1 MAIFSPPVRKGT
13 TYPDSSGVNL
23 PLSGRI
29 TNEIKIYHKLCPIE
43 RASTSKFSIGR
54 SRPAAFASPEL
65 GGAAVAIN

>member
-13 TYPDSSGVNL
+13 TYPEVNL
-23 PLSGRI
+23 RLSGRI
-29 TNEIKIYHKLCPIE
+29 TDEIKIYHKLWPIK
-43 RASTSKFSIGR
+43 RASTSKFSFGR